1 VTTSRETPYGRVT
14 SPNLA
19 IWTPDSGYI
28 VENEG
33 VAPDMA
39 VEQTPKEVIA
49 GHDPQLERA
58 IGWVKEELA
67 KSPPVAVKH
76 PAYPDKVKRP

>member
-1 VTTSRETPYGRVT
+1 VTA
-14 SPNLA
+14 PNLA
-19 IWTPDSGYI
+19 IWTPEGGYI

-33 VAPDMA
+33 VAPDLP

-58 IGWVKEELA
+58 IAWVTEEL
-67 KSPPVAVKH
+67 KKNPPSSPKRP
-76 PAYPDKVKRP
+76 PFPDKLKRP